1 MTHFLATDENPDG
14 HRLESILAILRADVI
29 KRADMITADDRPE
42 ARRVLENNIRI
53 LGLLTEC
60 INLAEDSTAVLKK
73 SFGQSGRDGPRIGRA

>member
-14 HRLESILAILRADVI
+14 QKLESILAILRADVV
-29 KRADMITADDRPE
+29 KRADKITGDDRPE

-60 INLAEDSTAVLKK
+60 INLAEDSTAVLNK
-73 SFGQSGRDGPRIGRA
+73 SFGQSNKAGPRIGRA